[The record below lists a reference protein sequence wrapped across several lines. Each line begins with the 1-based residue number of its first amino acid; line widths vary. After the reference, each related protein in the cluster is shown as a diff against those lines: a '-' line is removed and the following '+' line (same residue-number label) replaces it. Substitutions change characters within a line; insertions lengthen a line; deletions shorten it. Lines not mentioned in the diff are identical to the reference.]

1 MPTCHVLEYRSG
13 TTRMHGLLA
22 RPDGL
27 TEVRPGILVVHEWW
41 GRTNY
46 PDRRATMLAELGYVA
61 MAVDM
66 YGEGRQAKDVAEA
79 GKYYS
84 ALMGDI
90 DTVHSRILA
99 AYEILR
105 AQPEVDPRRIVCLG
119 YCMGGTV
126 TLELARSGAELA
138 GFVSFHG
145 ALTTSRP
152 AGPGQ
157 IRGAVLVL
165 HGAADPMI
173 GADQIAGFREEMTR
187 AGADWQFHEFGGA
200 MHGFT
205 RWDANMPEVGI
216 KYDAVAD
223 RRAWALLQLF
233 LTECF
238 SVQG

>member
-1 MPTCHVLEYRSG
+1 MPTCEVLEYTAGS
-13 TTRMHGLLA
+13 TRMHGLLA

-27 TEVRPGILVVHEWW
+27 AEVRPGILVVHEWW
-41 GRTNY
+41 GRTSY

-61 MAVDM
+61 LAVDM
-66 YGEGRQAKDVAEA
+66 YGQGQQAKDVAEA

-84 ALMGDI
+84 ELMGDTATLR
-90 DTVHSRILA
+90 DRITA
-99 AYEILR
+99 AYQTLR
-105 AQPEVDPRRIVCLG
+105 AHPGVDPRRIVCLG

-145 ALTTSRP
+145 ALSSPQP

-157 IRGAVLVL
+157 IRGSVLVL
-165 HGAADPMI
+165 HGAADPMV
-173 GADQIAGFREEMTR
+173 GADQVAGFREEMTR

-205 RWDANMPEVGI
+205 RWDANMPEAGI
-216 KYDAVAD
+216 QYHASAD
-223 RRAWALLQLF
+223 RRSWSMLQLF
-233 LTECF
+233 LEECF
-238 SVQG
+238 GKVE